1 MGRRT
6 TKKMKKG
13 IKDFPKNIREGL
25 ISAMGD
31 LREGRYSVTYKD
43 NLTGLI
49 VTIEASKIGEEKQD
63 E

>member
-1 MGRRT
+1 
-6 TKKMKKG
+6 MKKG